1 MQTSTLAAAARRVQE
16 LAREYRDR
24 GYQVTVEPESGQ
36 LPEPLARFRPDLVAR
51 KADDLVVVE
60 VKARESL
67 PDQRLQDLAE
77 VVRRQP
83 GWRFELVLLKPESG
97 PPGTRAWNAEDVQD
111 SLRQTEAIL
120 NSGFPEAAL
129 LLAWSAAEATLR
141 LLADK
146 ERLPLERDDAVYLL
160 RLLVTRAVITR
171 EEYGRLWDVLELRN
185 AVAHG
190 LKPPQLDAAKIRAF
204 CELVAD
210 LLRQSQPRRARER
223 AAHPSEGP

>member
-1 MQTSTLAAAARRVQE
+1 MQTSTLAAAARRVEE

-24 GYQVTVEPESGQ
+24 GYQVLVEPESGQ
-36 LPEPLARFRPDLVAR
+36 LPELLSGFRPDLVAR

-67 PDQRLQDLAE
+67 PDQRLQELAE
-77 VVRRQP
+77 VVRGQP
-83 GWRFELVLLKPESG
+83 GWRFELVLLKPEPG
-97 PPGTRAWNAEDVQD
+97 PPGTRAWNAEDVAD
-111 SLRQTEAIL
+111 SLRQAEAIL
-120 NSGFPEAAL
+120 NSGFPDAAL
-129 LLAWSAAEATLR
+129 LLAWSAVEATLR
-141 LLADK
+141 LLAEK

-190 LKPPQLDAAKIRAF
+190 LRPPQLEVTKIREF
-204 CELVAD
+204 CQLAAD
-210 LLRQSQPRRARER
+210 LLRQSRPRRAR
-223 AAHPSEGP
+223 AAHPSEGA